1 MRALYIKIDYDE
13 ALAGKKEF
21 LTAQINMLKLLR
33 SLRNYKNWRR
43 RELILKTRFKTRMTN
58 IKKKLNELKAL
69 FPKEAEPVEEE
80 IKTTR
85 QTKEEHEDLKT
96 KSDIEV
102 QLAEIK
108 EQLARLG

>member
-1 MRALYIKIDYDE
+1 
-13 ALAGKKEF
+13 
-21 LTAQINMLKLLR
+21 
-33 SLRNYKNWRR
+33 
-43 RELILKTRFKTRMTN
+43 MTN

-108 EQLARLG
+108 EQLARLGQNSENPANLQKRNLIILNTLSSR